1 MKVKDRLM
9 VYITLGVLGFIGLV
23 LLGEY
28 LVILYATNQTGEVIG
43 TEPDVI
49 VLVQNALVGLIG
61 IIGGYFGGK
70 PPRKSSNAEEKK
82 RRFQSN
88 SNKRWLDCATS

>member
-9 VYITLGVLGFIGLV
+9 VYITLGVLGFIGVV

-70 PPRKSSNAEEKK
+70 ASKEE
-82 RRFQSN
+82 
-88 SNKRWLDCATS
+88 

>member
-1 MKVKDRLM
+1 MNVKDKLM

-23 LLGEY
+23 LVGEY
-28 LVILYATNQTGEVIG
+28 GVIMYSQYQTGEVVG

-49 VLVQNALVGLIG
+49 ALVQNALVGLIG

-70 PPRKSSNAEEKK
+70 SKDS
-82 RRFQSN
+82 
-88 SNKRWLDCATS
+88 

>member
-61 IIGGYFGGK
+61 IIGGYFG
-70 PPRKSSNAEEKK
+70 RKVLQRRIAMLKK
-82 RRFQSN
+82 
-88 SNKRWLDCATS
+88 K